1 MNRLSIDSEEHSFSS
16 SVIASESEMTEEI
29 IKAEIAHDI
38 ASQEKTKQQELSNT
52 NNSYTS
58 SKVKKEEKNEN
69 RIVHII
75 DSDSDS
81 DSVLLYFMFNK

>member
-1 MNRLSIDSEEHSFSS
+1 MNRLSIDSEEHSFTS
-16 SVIASESEMTEEI
+16 SVIASESEMMEEI
-29 IKAEIAHDI
+29 INAEIAHDI
-38 ASQEKTKQQELSNT
+38 ASQEKIKQQELSNT
-52 NNSYTS
+52 NNSYIS

>member
-1 MNRLSIDSEEHSFSS
+1 MNRLSIDSEEHSFTS
-16 SVIASESEMTEEI
+16 SVIASESEMMEEI
-29 IKAEIAHDI
+29 INAEIAHDI
-38 ASQEKTKQQELSNT
+38 ASQEKIKQQELSNT

>member
-1 MNRLSIDSEEHSFSS
+1 MNRLSIDSEEHSFTS
-16 SVIASESEMTEEI
+16 SVIASESEMMEEI
-29 IKAEIAHDI
+29 INAEIAHDI
-38 ASQEKTKQQELSNT
+38 ASQEKINQQELSNT
-52 NNSYTS
+52 NNSYIS

-81 DSVLLYFMFNK
+81 VLLYFMFNK